1 MSSEKI
7 FMSRIKH
14 LMTSKRNQIMDEI
27 ANKKNIS
34 KKQCKEW
41 VEELVDIVLS
51 EDSKPIEQQLHV
63 FDSNPDLNQSI
74 HTKGKYDLRLKK
86 KSTTDVKESD
96 DEVFVS
102 SPEKKSKMTTSD
114 VRVENQIN
122 YSSSPGEHLNK
133 ENLTKDCGKGFE
145 TNRKIITVT
154 NVFNAEDSQQSDPDW
169 NQVSNA
175 DKSTKRQSKNK
186 NKEKKSDEKSTDYKL
201 SEGKVLGGDST
212 STSTPLSREMLAKA
226 AEERMAKLE
235 SRGSKGV
242 VRLASLSDKSEW
254 SHNSTNNLL
263 KWKM

>member
-14 LMTSKRNQIMDEI
+14 LMTCKRNQIMDEI

-41 VEELVDIVLS
+41 VEELVDIVMS
-51 EDSKPIEQQLHV
+51 EDSKPIEQQLQYV
-63 FDSNPDLNQSI
+63 FDSDLNQSI
-74 HTKGKYDLRLKK
+74 DSKGKHNLRLKK
-86 KSTTDVKESD
+86 KSTTDLKESD
-96 DEVFVS
+96 DEVLVS

-114 VRVENQIN
+114 VRIENQIN
-122 YSSSPGEHLNK
+122 CHQNPGFHLNK
-133 ENLTKDCGKGFE
+133 ENMTKDCEKGFE

-154 NVFNAEDSQQSDPDW
+154 NDFNAEDSQQSDPDW

-212 STSTPLSREMLAKA
+212 STSNPLSREMLAKA

-242 VRLASLSDKSEW
+242 VRLAKLSNRSEW
-254 SHNSTNNLL
+254 THLSTNNPL

>member
-34 KKQCKEW
+34 KKQCKQW

-51 EDSKPIEQQLHV
+51 EDSKPIEQQLRV
-63 FDSNPDLNQSI
+63 FDSDLNQSI
-74 HTKGKYDLRLKK
+74 HSKGKYDLRLKK
-86 KSTTDVKESD
+86 KSTTDVNESD

-102 SPEKKSKMTTSD
+102 SPEKKSKITTSD
-114 VRVENQIN
+114 VRIENQIN
-122 YSSSPGEHLNK
+122 CNPDFHLNK
-133 ENLTKDCGKGFE
+133 ENVTKDYEKGFQ
-145 TNRKIITVT
+145 TNPKIITVT
-154 NVFNAEDSQQSDPDW
+154 NDLNAEDSQQSDPDW

-175 DKSTKRQSKNK
+175 DKSTKRESKKK
-186 NKEKKSDEKSTDYKL
+186 NKEKKSSEKSTDYKL

-212 STSTPLSREMLAKA
+212 STSTPLSREMLAKV

-242 VRLASLSDKSEW
+242 VRLPKLSDRREST
-254 SHNSTNNLL
+254 HHSTNNLL